1 MRREYHSWYS
11 TELERPM
18 ELLNFGHDG
27 QPLIVFPTACGRFYE
42 HEDRGMVDVLR
53 DKIEAGR
60 LQLFC
65 VDSVDA
71 ESWYNREVEPSQR
84 VARHVQYEKYILGE
98 VLPFLRTRNFR
109 QNLAAMGCS
118 FGGYHAVNIS
128 LRHPEIFT
136 GCLSMSAAFDLGA
149 LGLLDGYYDEQ
160 CYFNLPLDFFP
171 NLTDPGI
178 LERLRHNNFVL
189 ATGKDDP
196 GWADNERLAG
206 LLRARNIPVRLDGWG
221 DDSPHDW
228 AWWERM
234 IQVYL

>member
-1 MRREYHSWYS
+1 MRHEYHSWYS

>member
-118 FGGYHAVNIS
+118 FCGYHAVNIS

>member
-18 ELLNFGHDG
+18 ELLIFGHDG
-27 QPLIVFPTACGRFYE
+27 QPLLVFPTACGRFYE

-53 DKIEAGR
+53 EKIEAGR

-71 ESWYNREVEPSQR
+71 ESWYNRDVEPSRR
-84 VARHVQYEKYILGE
+84 VARHVQYEKYILRE
-98 VLPFLRTRNFR
+98 VLPFLRQRNFR

-128 LRHPEIFT
+128 LRHPELFT
-136 GCLSMSAAFDLGA
+136 GCLSMSAAFDLRA
-149 LGLLDGYYDEQ
+149 MGLLDGFYNED
-160 CYFNLPLDFFP
+160 CYFNLPLDYFP
-171 NLTDPGI
+171 NLTDTGI
-178 LERLRHNNFVL
+178 LDRLRHNNFVL

-196 GWADNERLAG
+196 GWDDNDRLAS

-228 AWWERM
+228 PWWERM

>member
-1 MRREYHSWYS
+1 MRREYHSWFS

-18 ELLNFGHDG
+18 ELLIFGHDG
-27 QPLIVFPTACGRFYE
+27 QPLIVFPTARERFFE
-42 HEDRGMVDVLR
+42 FEDRGMVNVLR

-71 ESWYNREVEPSQR
+71 ESWYNREAEPSQR
-84 VARHVQYEKYILGE
+84 VARHVQYERYILNE
-98 VLPFLRTRNFR
+98 VLPFLRLRNFR
-109 QNLAAMGCS
+109 QNLAAVACS

-128 LRHPEIFT
+128 LRHPETFT
-136 GCLSMSAAFDLGA
+136 GCLSMSAAYDLVA
-149 LGLLDGYYDEQ
+149 LGLLDGFYNEDTYY
-160 CYFNLPLDFFP
+160 NLPLDFLP
-171 NLTDPGI
+171 NLTDAKI
-178 LERLRHNNFVL
+178 LDRLRHNNFVL
-189 ATGKDDP
+189 ATGKDDAS
-196 GWADNERLAG
+196 WSDNERLGA

-228 AWWERM
+228 AWWQRM

>member
-1 MRREYHSWYS
+1 
-11 TELERPM
+11 
-18 ELLNFGHDG
+18 
-27 QPLIVFPTACGRFYE
+27 
-42 HEDRGMVDVLR
+42 MVDVLR

>member
-118 FGGYHAVNIS
+118 FGGSGDLHRLSVDECS
-128 LRHPEIFT
+128 LRS
-136 GCLSMSAAFDLGA
+136 G
-149 LGLLDGYYDEQ
+149 
-160 CYFNLPLDFFP
+160 
-171 NLTDPGI
+171 
-178 LERLRHNNFVL
+178 R
-189 ATGKDDP
+189 
-196 GWADNERLAG
+196 AG
-206 LLRARNIPVRLDGWG
+206 PAGRLLR
-221 DDSPHDW
+221 
-228 AWWERM
+228 
-234 IQVYL
+234 